1 SAACCRCRT
10 GGCGS
15 VRRSPRRLC
24 ADCRRRSDQLK
35 RILACAFAL
44 AMMMVGSPALA
55 VQPDEIMSDTAKE
68 ARARDLSR
76 ELRCMVCQ
84 NQSIDDSEAPLARD
98 LRLLVRERIA
108 AGDSDAQVIDFLVAR
123 YGEFVLLKPRLTP
136 HTLLLWLLP
145 PLALAGGG
153 LALWAHSR
161 RRSKSA
167 ATEDQALFKLTPDEQ
182 ARLERLIDAEPPA
195 DKPVKGKRGQL
206 ADFPREN
213 PPHFPSAFITKV

>member
-1 SAACCRCRT
+1 MK
-10 GGCGS
+10 
-15 VRRSPRRLC
+15 
-24 ADCRRRSDQLK
+24 Q
-35 RILACAFAL
+35 ILAWVFIIVVMTGA
-44 AMMMVGSPALA
+44 PAAYA
-55 VQPDEIMSDTAKE
+55 VQPDEIMSDPAKE

-123 YGEFVLLKPRLTP
+123 YGEFVLLKPRFES

-153 LALWAHSR
+153 LALWIHSR
-161 RRSKSA
+161 RRARSA
-167 ATEDQALFKLTPDEQ
+167 AAQDQSLFRLTAEEE
-182 ARLERLIDAEPPA
+182 ARLERLMAAEPSS
-195 DKPVKGKRGQL
+195 DKP
-206 ADFPREN
+206 
-213 PPHFPSAFITKV
+213 I